1 MKKSFVSVEH
11 ILASDFPPVLRIF
24 WNQTEV
30 PEFKV
35 ANVLCVLTCLC
46 AMSPRLR
53 FVYFYDGKRKPHRL
67 LIHCFVV
74 AQSGDGKSFSDDVY
88 NLTMAP
94 VIERDRKEEAKEL
107 EWVEQKRMTGDSKD
121 KPKEPVTVKI
131 CLNKFTRNK
140 IIKRAHMMI
149 RKYGE
154 PLTFMVFTNELSTLV
169 ERRGS
174 FGDLRDIAKLAYDS
188 GALISTD
195 TNCDASYNAT
205 VDICWCSILNTTP
218 RILNRYMD
226 KDAIE
231 SGNVNRNVYIP
242 LGDLLGDDSPMFKEL
257 TDADLELIAETQR
270 QLMGETY
277 TEEDTLQPMHDVDMD
292 WLFKDEKAWCDKQ
305 REEVNKT
312 GSYAHNSFY
321 KRSSTSAARLATM
334 VYHLWGEDPKKRA
347 KVRRLYYFFADYILA
362 GQMKIFGKKYE
373 DLVEV
378 INYGDDDNTRSESI
392 YDCLPK
398 RFSRQQLN
406 AKREEM
412 KLVTETRKFIF
423 KWLKKKWIVK
433 VEGEEDLYEK
443 LF

>member
-30 PEFKV
+30 AEFKV

-46 AMSPRLR
+46 AMSPRLQ
-53 FVYFYDGKRKPHRL
+53 FVYYYDGKRKPHRL
-67 LIHCFVV
+67 LIQCFVLGR
-74 AQSGDGKSFSDDVY
+74 SGDGKSFSDDVY
-88 NLTMAP
+88 KLIMAP
-94 VIERDRKEEAKEL
+94 LIERDKKEEQKEL
-107 EWVEQKRMTGDSKD
+107 DYVEEKRMRGDSKD

-131 CLNKFTRNK
+131 CLNKFTKNK
-140 IIKRAHMMI
+140 IVKRAHMMV

-154 PLTFMVFTNELSTLV
+154 SLTFFVFTNELSTLV

-174 FGDLRDIAKLAYDS
+174 FGDLRDIAKLAYDA
-188 GALISTD
+188 GAEISTD

-205 VDICWCSILNTTP
+205 VDICWCSILNTTE

-231 SGNVNRNVYIP
+231 SGNVNRNIYIL
-242 LGDLLGDDSPMFKEL
+242 LGDLLGDEPPMFKDFTE
-257 TDADLELIAETQR
+257 ADLKLIDETQR
-270 QLMGETY
+270 LLMSETY
-277 TEEDTLQPMHDVDMD
+277 TEEDTLQPMHNVDMD
-292 WLFKDEKAWCDKQ
+292 WLFKDERIWCDRQ
-305 REEVNKT
+305 RERVVKT
-312 GSYAHNSFY
+312 GSYALNSFY

-347 KVRRLYYFFADYILA
+347 RVRRLYYFFADYILT
-362 GQMKIFGKKYE
+362 GQMKLFGKKYE

-378 INYGDDDNTRSESI
+378 INYGDDENCKSESI

-398 RFSRQQLN
+398 RFSRQQLS

-433 VEGEEDLYEK
+433 VEGEEELYEK

>member
-270 QLMGETY
+270 KLM
-277 TEEDTLQPMHDVDMD
+277 
-292 WLFKDEKAWCDKQ
+292 
-305 REEVNKT
+305 
-312 GSYAHNSFY
+312 S
-321 KRSSTSAARLATM
+321 
-334 VYHLWGEDPKKRA
+334 
-347 KVRRLYYFFADYILA
+347 
-362 GQMKIFGKKYE
+362 
-373 DLVEV
+373 
-378 INYGDDDNTRSESI
+378 
-392 YDCLPK
+392 
-398 RFSRQQLN
+398 
-406 AKREEM
+406 
-412 KLVTETRKFIF
+412 
-423 KWLKKKWIVK
+423 
-433 VEGEEDLYEK
+433 
-443 LF
+443 